1 MRTFASMGPANL
13 KIKVVFGLL
22 TRMETTSRKPPPAQG
37 RLARAIVIATSQL
50 LALCVAWDVGHAQP
64 LPDAGGTPADAGSCD
79 AGPCDETPPA
89 PDQGVADDTEPPAD
103 APAGE
108 APPPGAQI
116 PATDAQAQ
124 SNERPVSDAPPPVEP
139 AAGDQQAV
147 LAGEVIEMVDEAP
160 LTEAE
165 KLVQS
170 SRAITVIETER
181 ARRQSADMGD
191 LVGTAQGINIR
202 RSGGLGAGMRLSLN
216 GLSGEQV
223 RFFLDGIPLD
233 LAGFPAG
240 LANVPVNL
248 VDRVEIYRGVV
259 PIQFGADAL
268 GGAVNLV
275 TEPSY
280 HATRASASY
289 QLGSFGTHR
298 ATLGGRWRPAGTSL
312 LVGLHAYADSA
323 DNDYR
328 VDVEVPD
335 DRGRVQPARV
345 PRFHDGY
352 GAWGVGLEIGRM
364 LDTSDRLLVRAFVSD
379 YDKELQHNPVMTVP
393 YGEVTFGET
402 IIGATGRWDDR
413 GLLGSNIDLS
423 LLASGVRRTVYF
435 RDVADVVYDWFGQ
448 PVRDRAQP
456 GEIDPNAD
464 DQEIWQDSAL
474 ARLLLTW
481 RMRPAQAIR
490 FSVAPT
496 FTTRTGDNH
505 IQSSMEQRD
514 PLTAQRDLIATVGG
528 LEHDLRLG
536 ERVENTAFAKAYVFL
551 SRSEEVD
558 PEGNFRQLDRT
569 VTRAGF
575 GDGIRIRL
583 TEPLSFKASYEHAT
597 RFPGVDEIFGNGILI
612 APNLELEPETS
623 HNVNLGLQL
632 ITEGERLGTLQAEI
646 NGFARLADELIVLV
660 GNEQFF
666 HYENIYGARIFGIE
680 SSASWHPGCLCV
692 GLDAS
697 VTVEDARNASS
708 EGPFEAYRGDRIPN
722 RPWLFGTA
730 SAYIQHQSLLR
741 QNDSAALSWSTHY
754 VHEFFRGW
762 ESQGLRD
769 FKQVIPAQL
778 VHTAG
783 LSYAMKGP
791 TSLTMAIDAHNVTN
805 RRVYDFYGVQRPG
818 RAFFLKLTAEY

>member
-1 MRTFASMGPANL
+1 
-13 KIKVVFGLL
+13 
-22 TRMETTSRKPPPAQG
+22 METTARKPPPAQG
-37 RLARAIVIATSQL
+37 RLARAIVIAISQL

-64 LPDAGGTPADAGSCD
+64 LPDAGGAPVDAGRCD
-79 AGPCDETPPA
+79 AGPCDETSPA
-89 PDQGVADDTEPPAD
+89 PDQGVADDTQPPAE

-108 APPPGAQI
+108 APPSQI
-116 PATDAQAQ
+116 PAMDAQPQ
-124 SNERPVSDAPPPVEP
+124 SNELPVGDAPPPVEP
-139 AAGDQQAV
+139 AAGDEQAV
-147 LAGEVIEMVDEAP
+147 VAGEVIEMVDEAP

-202 RSGGLGAGMRLSLN
+202 RSGGLGAEMRLSLN

-280 HATRASASY
+280 HETRASASY

-312 LVGLHAYADSA
+312 LVGLHAYADNA

-328 VDVEVPD
+328 VDVEVPG
-335 DRGRVQPARV
+335 DRGSVQSARV

-364 LDTSDRLLVRAFVSD
+364 LDNSDRLLVRAFVSD
-379 YDKELQHNPVMTVP
+379 YDKELQHNLVMTVP

-413 GLLGSNIDLS
+413 DLLGSNIDLS
-423 LLASGVRRTVYF
+423 LLASGVRRTIYF
-435 RDVADVVYDWFGQ
+435 RDVGEVEYNWFGQ
-448 PVRDRAQP
+448 PVLELHPEA
-456 GEIDPNAD
+456 GEIDRDAD
-464 DQEIWQDSAL
+464 DLEIWQDSAL

-496 FTTRTGDNH
+496 FTTRTGNNRFP
-505 IQSSMEQRD
+505 SSMEQRD
-514 PLTAQRDLIATVGG
+514 PLTAQRDLISAVGG

-551 SRSEEVD
+551 LRSEKVD

-569 VTRAGF
+569 IKRAGF

-583 TEPLSFKASYEHAT
+583 TEPLSVKASYEYAT
-597 RFPGVDEIFGNGILI
+597 RFPGVDEIFGNGVLI
-612 APNLELEPETS
+612 VPNLELEPETS

-632 ITEGERLGTLQAEI
+632 ITEGERLGTLHAEI
-646 NGFARLADELIVLV
+646 NGFARLANELIITSFSD
-660 GNEQFF
+660 QFY
-666 HYENIYGARIFGIE
+666 HYANVYDARIWGIE
-680 SSASWHPGCLCV
+680 SSASWHPRCLCV

-697 VTVEDARNASS
+697 VTVEDARNSSS
-708 EGPFEAYRGDRIPN
+708 EGQYEGFRGDRIPN

-730 SAYIQHQSLLR
+730 SAYVQRQSLLR
-741 QNDSAALSWSTHY
+741 QNDNAALSWSTHY

-762 ESQGLRD
+762 ESQGQHDL
-769 FKQVIPAQL
+769 KPVIPAQL

-783 LSYAMKGP
+783 LSYAMKGS

-805 RRVYDFYGVQRPG
+805 RRVYDFFGVQRPG